1 MKSCKQEFQCAKH
14 FQRWQQKRQI
24 NVRNATH
31 PILAVATLERPKF
44 GIFIV
49 NFEHIHQIHLV
60 FLLLIFKH
68 SQLGFKKTNGTF
80 SERNASKRK
89 FERRVCSDF
98 VNLIFT
104 LI

>member
-80 SERNASKRK
+80 SERNASKKK
-89 FERRVCSDF
+89 F
-98 VNLIFT
+98 
-104 LI
+104 